1 MDMIYEQIS
10 ENIVDGNVSK
20 VTELTQKALDES
32 ADPKDIINNGL
43 LPGMTEIGE
52 LFKDG
57 EVFVPEVLIAA
68 KAMKSGMELLRP
80 LLKEGDLQKKGTCV
94 VATVKG
100 DLHDIG
106 LKLVGMM
113 MESAGY
119 EVINLG
125 VDVDPETIVSAVK
138 EHNPDLVGMS
148 AMLTTTMLA
157 MKDTVEALKEN
168 GLYEK
173 VKVMIGGSPITD
185 DFADEIGASFA
196 ADASSAVKLADRLM
210 SVAA

>member
-1 MDMIYEQIS
+1 MDMTYEQIS

-20 VTELTQKALDES
+20 VAELTQKALDDG
-32 ADPKDIINNGL
+32 AKPKDIINKGL
-43 LPGMTEIGE
+43 LPGMNEVGE

-57 EVFVPEVLIAA
+57 ELFVPEVLIAA
-68 KAMKSGMELLRP
+68 KAMKAGMELLRP
-80 LLKEGDLQKKGTCV
+80 LLKEGDIKKVGTCV

-119 EVINLG
+119 EVFNLG
-125 VDVDPETIVSAVK
+125 VNIDSETFVSAVK
-138 EHNPDLVGMS
+138 EHNPDIVGMS
-148 AMLTTTMLA
+148 AMLTTTMVA

-196 ADASSAVKLADRLM
+196 ADASSAVKLANTLM
-210 SVAA
+210 GIAA

>member
-1 MDMIYEQIS
+1 MDTTYEQIS
-10 ENIVDGNVSK
+10 ENIIDGNVKK
-20 VTELTQKALDES
+20 VAELTQKALDEGV
-32 ADPKDIINNGL
+32 DPKDIINKGL
-43 LPGMTEIGE
+43 LPGMNEVGE

-68 KAMKSGMELLRP
+68 KAMKAGMELLRH
-80 LLKEGDLQKKGTCV
+80 LLKEGDIKKIGTCV

-113 MESAGY
+113 MESGGY

-138 EHNPDLVGMS
+138 EYEPDLIGMS
-148 AMLTTTMLA
+148 AMLTTTMVA

-168 GLYEK
+168 GLYDR

-196 ADASSAVKLADRLM
+196 ADASSAVKLANSLM
-210 SVAA
+210 GVAA

>member
-1 MDMIYEQIS
+1 MRMIFEQIS

-20 VTELTQKALDES
+20 VTELTQAALDGS
-32 ADPKDIINNGL
+32 ADPKEIITKGL
-43 LPGMTEIGE
+43 LPGMNEVGE
-52 LFKDG
+52 LFRDG

-68 KAMKSGMELLRP
+68 KAMKAGMELLRP
-80 LLKEGDLQKKGTCV
+80 LLKEGDLEKVGTCV
-94 VATVKG
+94 FATVKG

-138 EHNPDLVGMS
+138 EHNPDIVGMS
-148 AMLTTTMLA
+148 AMLTTTMLS

-168 GLYEK
+168 GLYDS
-173 VKVMIGGSPITD
+173 VKVMIGGAPITD
-185 DFADEIGASFA
+185 DYADEIGATLA
-196 ADASSAVKLADRLM
+196 EDASSAVKIANSLM
-210 SVAA
+210 GVAA

>member
-1 MDMIYEQIS
+1 MDMTYEQIS

-20 VTELTQKALDES
+20 VAELTQKALDDG
-32 ADPKDIINNGL
+32 ANPKDIINKGL
-43 LPGMTEIGE
+43 LPGMNEVGE

-57 EVFVPEVLIAA
+57 ELFVPEVLIAA
-68 KAMKSGMELLRP
+68 KAMKAGMELLRP
-80 LLKEGDLQKKGTCV
+80 LLKEGDIKKVGTCV

-119 EVINLG
+119 EVFNLG
-125 VDVDPETIVSAVK
+125 VDIDSETFVSAVK
-138 EHNPDLVGMS
+138 EHNPDIVGMS
-148 AMLTTTMLA
+148 AMLTTTMVA

-196 ADASSAVKLADRLM
+196 ADASSAVKLANTLM
-210 SVAA
+210 GIAA